1 MKHPFHVFTGPITE
15 VVELI
20 EGQKAG
26 PFILI
31 ETCPF
36 EYRVVEA
43 NQEDLQVLEALIEAK
58 VIGPEVIAEVKNG
71 KLMVV
76 EGRFQHSDIKNA
88 NGRIYPDS
96 LWEKVMAD
104 KTVIERVNNREMFGE
119 LDHPDDG
126 ETKLKR
132 SSHIVTKLAKE
143 GKEVNG
149 RAVVMNTR
157 NGQDLRAIFEAGGR
171 VGVSS
176 RGKGSVVHESG
187 ADVVQD
193 DFVLETFDMVYN
205 PSTPGAYPK
214 ERQAPTESVIEEPQL
229 TLVEST
235 SADGEDTMDAKALL
249 KQVQE
254 RFKKTKEAGLKGLNE
269 SHLSMVHENTDALL
283 DDLGK
288 VLKADPSLQVR
299 VDGVSRDVAGFL
311 ESVNLATKKA
321 GEGPEP
327 TEEPLPDEEPEE
339 AEDEEKDDEIPDEV
353 QHKAEEKAATA
364 SAGLVS
370 EAVRRTDMALE
381 ELASVKAVDHV
392 NGEKLSAAEKII
404 EQMRKEV
411 LKARAGQKNAENRYE
426 ASVKLIHGL
435 ANRFKR
441 EDKKMAIEAVIQ
453 GDPRLEAA
461 RSLLEK
467 CDGGKDVVITAQTMS
482 AALTEAT
489 GSDPEPIHREPLPG
503 DRSRNGNLTENQ
515 NQVQEAAMNVIDKG
529 REKERTGTVVETTK
543 KVGDRLKKK
552 GWK

>member
-15 VVELI
+15 VVKLM
-20 EGQKAG
+20 EGQRAG

-43 NQEDLQVLEALIEAK
+43 NQEDLQVLEALTEAK

-104 KTVIERVNNREMFGE
+104 KTVVERVNNREMFGE

-254 RFKKTKEAGLKGLNE
+254 RFKTIKGAGLKGLNE
-269 SHLSMVHENTDALL
+269 SHLSMVHENADALL

-288 VLKADPSLQVR
+288 VLKADQSLQVR
-299 VDGVSRDVAGFL
+299 VDGVSRDITTFL
-311 ESVNLATKKA
+311 SEVQGASD
-321 GEGPEP
+321 EPEP
-327 TEEPLPDEEPEE
+327 TEEEPEE
-339 AEDEEKDDEIPDEV
+339 KDAEDEEPADEVPDEV
-353 QHKAEEKAATA
+353 QHKAEEKAALA

-381 ELASVKAVDHV
+381 ELASVNAVDHV

-426 ASVKLIHGL
+426 ASVKLIRGL

-461 RSLLEK
+461 RKLLEK

-489 GSDPEPIHREPLPG
+489 GNDPEPIHREPLPG

-515 NQVQEAAMNVIDKG
+515 NPVQEAAMNVIDRG
-529 REKERTGTVVETTK
+529 REKERRGSVVETTK
-543 KVGDRLKKK
+543 KVTARLKEK
-552 GWK
+552 GYK